1 MDDIIDKLTKI
12 QNEIGKCNLEESIN
26 TEYIARNTNTCK
38 SAGKSDQKV
47 YVCNNYVF
55 KTQPDTINRRVERSS
70 KSKYGIKVDP
80 FTMNNIQHLTM
91 MYIKDILLEDQEIIS
106 FNNTNELEL
115 KAESPLILC
124 KDNNATVMI
133 DNKVNMDFETY
144 LLENYQ
150 DNNYLDN
157 IITILKGI
165 FLLQNKL
172 YELCQFHHCDM
183 KCAQILLKFNK
194 NDNTKLDEIILSDF
208 DKSTLTL
215 NINNQLYRI
224 RIIKTQASY
233 GKLKYIIG
241 GISGKLKV
249 IDKSVGIQFHYR
261 VIDRV
266 LLNNEFFNYCLLSS
280 TLLLIHYNYFNDLIK
295 RIINEVLKEHSNFY
309 TFNNLEFNQII
320 NLDKIIKSRNSK
332 ESTKLKNNK
341 QASRHVNTKKINE
354 SINILE
360 ETDKLKSE
368 IIIDN
373 LYNQL
378 KKLNTKQLQN
388 QQGGKTRRRK
398 YRKVKKGKKLTKRN
412 KRKNKYNRKVKSIKK
427 HNKKIYKSKR
437 K

>member
-1 MDDIIDKLTKI
+1 
-12 QNEIGKCNLEESIN
+12 
-26 TEYIARNTNTCK
+26 
-38 SAGKSDQKV
+38 
-47 YVCNNYVF
+47 
-55 KTQPDTINRRVERSS
+55 
-70 KSKYGIKVDP
+70 
-80 FTMNNIQHLTM
+80 
-91 MYIKDILLEDQEIIS
+91 
-106 FNNTNELEL
+106 
-115 KAESPLILC
+115 
-124 KDNNATVMI
+124 
-133 DNKVNMDFETY
+133 
-144 LLENYQ
+144 
-150 DNNYLDN
+150 
-157 IITILKGI
+157 
-165 FLLQNKL
+165 
-172 YELCQFHHCDM
+172 
-183 KCAQILLKFNK
+183 QILLKFNK

-378 KKLNTKQLQN
+378 KK
-388 QQGGKTRRRK
+388 
-398 YRKVKKGKKLTKRN
+398 
-412 KRKNKYNRKVKSIKK
+412 
-427 HNKKIYKSKR
+427 
-437 K
+437 